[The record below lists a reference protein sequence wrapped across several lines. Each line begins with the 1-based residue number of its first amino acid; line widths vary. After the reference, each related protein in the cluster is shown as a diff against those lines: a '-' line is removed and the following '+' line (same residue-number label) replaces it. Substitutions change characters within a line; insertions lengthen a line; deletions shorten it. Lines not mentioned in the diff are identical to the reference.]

1 MNCLHCNKPIE
12 GKRNTKKY
20 CSNTCK
26 QYAYLNRS
34 FASPTI
40 LSSVSLISNEN
51 KTEENNNET
60 LIVAST
66 NGNANATSND
76 FGINSH
82 LLTKPISHYEDE
94 QQLIEKEE
102 YQYINVDILDRIQHG
117 YYSLTMGKEYFT
129 SNTNIGGRF
138 TEHTLPAFS
147 YMVPRVR
154 CIIENLFLPSY
165 KKKVFYK
172 TIKTI
177 SNALEEILFSD
188 YLKAL
193 PNDFPFFN
201 DLLKLHEQFRPL
213 AKALEGDKEGIKFT
227 LNKAAIVRYILI
239 LNLVRDCTKKEPFH
253 KLFPE
258 LYKTKG
264 S

>member
-34 FASPTI
+34 FSLPTNS
-40 LSSVSLISNEN
+40 SSVFLTSSENVTKQQNNEILVVASS
-51 KTEENNNET
+51 KENNNA
-60 LIVAST
+60 I
-66 NGNANATSND
+66 SND
-76 FGINSH
+76 FGNNSH
-82 LLTKPISHYEDE
+82 LLIKPINNHEDK
-94 QQLIEKEE
+94 QQQIEEEE
-102 YQYINVDILDRIQHG
+102 YQYITADILDRIQHG
-117 YYSLTMGKEYFT
+117 YISLNIGKGYFT
-129 SNTNIGGRF
+129 NNINKGGRF
-138 TEHTLPAFS
+138 TEQNFAAFS
-147 YMVPRVR
+147 YTIPRIR
-154 CIIENLFLPSY
+154 CIIENLFLLSY

-177 SNALEEILFSD
+177 SMAITEILFSD

-201 DLLKLHEQFRPL
+201 DLLKLHEQFSPL
-213 AKALEGDKEGIKFT
+213 VRALEDDKEGIKFT
-227 LNKAAIVRYILI
+227 LNKAATVRYILI

-258 LYKTKG
+258 LYKTKTL
-264 S
+264 

>member
-34 FASPTI
+34 FALPTNPI
-40 LSSVSLISNEN
+40 SVSVSLISNEN
-51 KTEENNNET
+51 KTEEQNNET
-60 LIVAST
+60 LIVVPS
-66 NGNANATSND
+66 NGNNASSND

-82 LLTKPISHYEDE
+82 LITKPISHHEYKKEI
-94 QQLIEKEE
+94 IEEE
-102 YQYINVDILDRIQHG
+102 YQYITTDILDRIQHG

-129 SNTNIGGRF
+129 SNTNRGGRF
-138 TEHTLPAFS
+138 TEQNLAAFS
-147 YMVPRVR
+147 YTVPRIR
-154 CIIENLFLPSY
+154 CIIENLFLLSY

-177 SNALEEILFSD
+177 NKAIDEILFSD

-201 DLLKLHEQFRPL
+201 DLLKLHEQFSPF

-258 LYKTKG
+258 LYKTKA